1 MQSTAKTVD
10 EYLAGLP
17 EDRKE
22 HMLRVRDM
30 ILQNLPE
37 GYEEGMLWGGITYY
51 IPLDVFPDT
60 YNKQPLAYVS
70 LVSQKN
76 YMSIYLLCVYGAD
89 EDEFRQ
95 AYEATGKKLDMGK
108 SCIRFKDADDLALG
122 LIGERIS
129 KYTPEQYIE
138 HYKKA
143 RGNR

>member
-1 MQSTAKTVD
+1 VQSTAKTVE

-22 HMLRVRDM
+22 HISRVRDM
-30 ILQNLPE
+30 VLKNLPK

-51 IPLDVFPDT
+51 IPLETFPDT

-76 YMSIYLLCVYGAD
+76 YMSLYLLCVYGAD

-95 AYEATGKKLDMGK
+95 AYEATGKRLDMGK
-108 SCIRFKDADDLALG
+108 SCLRFKAADDLALD
-122 LIGERIS
+122 LIGQRIAR
-129 KYTPEQYIE
+129 YTPGQYIE
-138 HYKKA
+138 HYKQI
-143 RGNR
+143 RG